1 MVLRKMVRIE
11 RRGEKPERGFE
22 TKDAANEVMEEEGG
36 GRIDRLFIYIWIDTD
51 DNDDG

>member
-1 MVLRKMVRIE
+1 MLRKMVRIE

-36 GRIDRLFIYIWIDTD
+36 GGRIDLLFLYIWISID